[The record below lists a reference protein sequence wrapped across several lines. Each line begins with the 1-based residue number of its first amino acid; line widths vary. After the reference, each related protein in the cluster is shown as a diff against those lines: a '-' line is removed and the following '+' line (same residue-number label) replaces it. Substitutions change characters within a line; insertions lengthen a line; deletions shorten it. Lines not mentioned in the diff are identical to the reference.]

1 LKVAYWEHR
10 LVSLKLVSQWVKLS
24 AAELVASK
32 VVLLAETMAD
42 ASECDSA
49 AMKVVAK
56 VAERVES

>member
-1 LKVAYWEHR
+1 M
-10 LVSLKLVSQWVKLS
+10 VSQWVKLS